1 MKANAKRVSKQRRA
15 AAVLLGTIGLSL
27 IGSLVPA
34 VASADPWVPHS
45 GPLHPIRHYA
55 ADVLHPIW
63 AITHPVRALIP

>member
-1 MKANAKRVSKQRRA
+1 MNANAKKVSKLRRA

>member
-1 MKANAKRVSKQRRA
+1 MKANAKKVSKLQRA
-15 AAVLLGTIGLSL
+15 AAVLVGTIGLSL

-34 VASADPWVPHS
+34 VASADPWVPYS

-55 ADVLHPIW
+55 ADVLHPFW

>member
-1 MKANAKRVSKQRRA
+1 MNANAKKLSKPRRA
-15 AAVLLGTIGLSL
+15 AAVLLGTIALSL

>member
-1 MKANAKRVSKQRRA
+1 MKANGKKVSKLRMA
-15 AAVLLGTIGLSL
+15 AAILFGTIGLSL

-34 VASADPWVPHS
+34 VASADPWVPYS
-45 GPLHPIRHYA
+45 GPLHPVRHYA